1 MKCPNKTRRIN
12 IRVSEDEYKLFVL
25 ASGTMGETVSA
36 YIRQLVRMSVA
47 PLKITLQEKGATVDE
62 ALQQLHISLDEL
74 EQ

>member
-1 MKCPNKTRRIN
+1 MKCPAKTRRIN
-12 IRVSEDEYKLFVL
+12 IRVSEEEYKMFVL
-25 ASGTMGETVSA
+25 ASGTLGESVSA

-47 PLKITLQEKGATVDE
+47 PMKLTLKEKGVSVDE